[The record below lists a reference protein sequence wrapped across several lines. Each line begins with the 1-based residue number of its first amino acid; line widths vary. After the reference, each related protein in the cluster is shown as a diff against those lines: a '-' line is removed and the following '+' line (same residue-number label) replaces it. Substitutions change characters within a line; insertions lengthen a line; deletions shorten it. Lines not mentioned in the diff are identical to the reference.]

1 VANRIEIKTDTNN
14 LNAFL
19 VYRPVDGYEKPL
31 VMEEVKQVIDL
42 WKIKYGIDENAI
54 ERFLELQVPDV
65 PFPFARGIP
74 AKESED
80 AEIFFNFDIEKLK
93 AFSNGKIEKSRRNIY
108 KDFIVKK
115 GLLVARRKPPV
126 EGEPGTDVFGK
137 PIIPKK
143 PQDKN
148 LKSFQ
153 GENLVIDSENTKM
166 VSLKEG
172 VLRYEQDKIHVDQI
186 LIVNGDLDAGIG
198 NIDFEGTVLI
208 EGIVK
213 PGFIV
218 KAREDIKV
226 NDIVEA
232 ATLIAGRDIEIDAGV
247 KGRGKA
253 FLSAGRNIKVRFVE
267 NAEFEAGK
275 DIIIDSASVNST
287 LKAKNDLLIEG
298 KTGELVGGYA
308 SSAHQIIAN
317 VVGSNMN
324 LKTSV
329 EVGIDPALR
338 EKSILLQSQIRID
351 EENLIKVQQ
360 IAKKLKELK
369 DQMQSKFPN
378 DKMEMLL
385 KSVHTI
391 NNINVEL
398 PRLRHELEETEKK
411 IEQMVKGSKI
421 IVKKVLYAGTEVTMR
436 DRKFYANRDFEKV
449 VMVLEDGEIRVGGYS
464 KS

>member
-1 VANRIEIKTDTNN
+1 MANRVEIKTDTNN

-19 VYRPVDGYEKPL
+19 VYRPVDGYDKPL
-31 VMEEVKQVIDL
+31 EMSEVKEVISL
-42 WKIKYGIDENAI
+42 WKVKFGVDEKAI

-65 PFPFARGIP
+65 PFPFAKGIP
-74 AKESED
+74 PKESED
-80 AEIFFNFDIEKLK
+80 AQIYFNFDMDLLK
-93 AFSNGKIEKSRRNIY
+93 EFSAGKIERAQRNVY
-108 KDFIVKK
+108 KDFVVKK
-115 GLLVARRKPPV
+115 GLLIAKRKPPV

-137 PIIPKK
+137 PIVPKK
-143 PQDKN
+143 PQDKS
-148 LKSFQ
+148 LKVFQ
-153 GENLVIDSENTKM
+153 GENVVIDPENTKM
-166 VSLKEG
+166 FSIKEG
-172 VLRYEQDKIHVDQI
+172 VLRFERDKIHVDQI

-198 NIDFEGTVLI
+198 NIDFEGTVVI
-208 EGIVK
+208 EGTVK
-213 PGFIV
+213 PGFVV

-253 FLSAGRNIKVRFVE
+253 FLAAGRNIKVRFVE

-287 LKAKNDLLIEG
+287 LKAKHDLLIEG

-308 SSAHQIIAN
+308 SSGHQIIAN
-317 VVGSNMN
+317 VIGSTMN
-324 LKTSV
+324 LKTSL
-329 EVGIDPALR
+329 EVGIDPSLR
-338 EKSILLQSQIRID
+338 EKMTLLQSQIKID
-351 EENLIKVQQ
+351 EENLVKVQQ

-369 DQMQSKFPN
+369 DKLKNQFPK

-398 PRLRHELEETEKK
+398 PRLKHELVETEQK

-421 IVKKVLYAGTEVTMR
+421 IVKKIMYAGTEVTMR

-449 VMVLEDGEIRVGGYS
+449 VMILEDGEIRVGGYS
-464 KS
+464 K